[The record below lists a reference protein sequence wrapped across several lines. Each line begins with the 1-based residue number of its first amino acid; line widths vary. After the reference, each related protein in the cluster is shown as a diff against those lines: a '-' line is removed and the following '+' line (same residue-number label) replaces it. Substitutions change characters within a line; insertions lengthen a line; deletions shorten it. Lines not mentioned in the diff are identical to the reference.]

1 MKRKVWR
8 SGNSFVVTIPSEI
21 AEKLDIM
28 EDKLIDFD
36 IRNVFEETEKI
47 FNNIFTKEE
56 RFLEPLNKIN
66 RGLKL
71 FRQPLSDLKET
82 NKEVIAI
89 IEIPGVDKKDIEL
102 NITENNLDVKVEK
115 KSEIKVEDKNKG
127 FFRSERSYN
136 GFYRSINLPCKIVP
150 EKAKASYKNGI
161 LEVIIPKV
169 TNDNIKKSKIEI
181 E

>member
-71 FRQPLSDLKET
+71 FRQPLSDLRET
-82 NKEVIAI
+82 NKEVIAS